1 MQIRN
6 GVTPAFFG
14 GEATPEM
21 AGRIDKEELR
31 ITARYISNFVPA
43 CQGGLKKFW
52 GTWFIKKIAM
62 SNEICRLIPI
72 SGMSEPMSLFFYE
85 NKVYKVTKDDVIDQN
100 IPLRTSVIMEAS
112 YSQNNA
118 VIYFATAQQAPFYLR
133 YDGENFSYH
142 VMELE
147 EEPFFP
153 LSWSK
158 LYNGAIRSTG
168 YQGEVTITPILDSTT
183 EYSLFLPANFGDL
196 EYNDIV
202 ATYLEGEENEA
213 IPFAHLYQSPSG
225 NCNDTRVALMR
236 VRGPEGS
243 ETESEVFGSNIGNHT
258 VKQFYTS
265 AGIKVTNAWCV
276 FQSVTFGQLMAAFQP
291 LHPINIVEGELRFLN
306 LPSGHQDGD
315 RYYIKITTSSS
326 GPGDYYLGYEET
338 DYYLGCKV
346 EGRVYDTGHVFG
358 SMESAEDIEEKNLD
372 FGTTD
377 VLGMRIRVHLQT
389 NATTRV
395 WAKGVAITAN
405 EVYFS
410 DGKYYKALAS
420 GTAGDAQPTH
430 TSGVRSD
437 GNIDFEYMH
446 NGYGFATIIA
456 VPDAQTMVAQVDGYL
471 PISSSSGTHWDFD
484 HFQWSQWG
492 YKGQY
497 PDMVFNYS
505 GRLGYIFDTDEDGSW
520 LQTSKS
526 DDYYDF
532 GVTENGQ
539 TTDVCGI
546 NVLITGHPD
555 NHINWILSAERLYM
569 GSYSGEY
576 KVSGADSRSNI
587 ITPTSLSISPV
598 SAIGGAKVI
607 PIRYKRNNIF
617 VSSTSQLLYTLQY
630 AYQTDDYSSADLSTY
645 GEELL
650 SEGVADMGI
659 LKNKE
664 GIVYFRTNAGN
675 LRYFTYEEELKQLS
689 FFRADLEGKVL
700 SSCIS
705 ESTGIGTQFV
715 VVKRGDEV
723 YVEYIDSTDP
733 SYCLSAVRQ
742 KAEGIFAYDGYARD
756 VVCCCPELKTVY
768 NVSLSEEKS
777 VLGIPLT
784 EVLNKDI
791 IVGSRMTSEIHCM
804 PYYDSK
810 AEQNVQKPV
819 RFAIR
824 VLGSGPF
831 SYGSSNDFTKYY
843 EYEQS
848 TNDMTGDILLPSSF
862 GYMQGQN
869 TVDGPYPNDTGVAL
883 NIKTDAPLPFNLLM
897 TSALYV

>member
-6 GVTPAFFG
+6 GITPAFFG

-31 ITARYISNFVPA
+31 ITARYIKNFVPA

-52 GTWFIKKIAM
+52 GTWFITRIAM

-72 SGMSEPMSLFFYE
+72 SGMSEPMSLFFFE
-85 NKVYKVTKDDVIDQN
+85 NRVYKVTKDEVIDQN
-100 IPLRTSVIMEAS
+100 IPLKTSVIMEAS

-118 VIYFATAQQAPFYLR
+118 VIYFAAKQQSPFYLR
-133 YDGENFSYH
+133 YDGEKFSYH
-142 VMELE
+142 VMSLE

-183 EYSLFLPANFGDL
+183 EYSLGLPANLGDL

-202 ATYLEGEENEA
+202 ATYLADEEGEA

-225 NCNDTRVALMR
+225 NCNTTRLSLVR
-236 VRGPEGS
+236 VRGEEGS
-243 ETESEVFGSNIGNHT
+243 EVESEVFGSEIGNQT
-258 VKQFYTS
+258 IKQYYRS
-265 AGIKVTNAWCV
+265 DGVMVPSAWCV
-276 FQSVTFGQLMAAFQP
+276 FRSVTFSQVMATFSS
-291 LHPINIVEGELRFLN
+291 LHPTNIIGGEIRFLN
-306 LPSGHQDGD
+306 LPAGHKDGD
-315 RYYIKITTSSS
+315 RYYIKLTTSAS
-326 GPGDYYLGYEET
+326 GPGNYYLGYEET

-346 EGRVYDTGHVFG
+346 EGNIYDPGHTFG
-358 SMESAEDIEEKNLD
+358 SIDNAEDIEEKELN

-377 VLGMRIRVHLQT
+377 ILGMRIRVHLQT

-405 EVYFS
+405 QVYFS
-410 DGKYYKALAS
+410 DGKYYKALAT

-430 TSGVRSD
+430 TSGIRSD

-446 NGYGFATIIA
+446 DGYGFATITA
-456 VPDAQTMVAQVDGYL
+456 VPDSQTMIAQVDGYL
-471 PISSSSGTHWDFD
+471 PISDSNGTHWDFD

-497 PDMVFNYS
+497 PDMVFDHS

-576 KVSGADSRSNI
+576 KVSGADSRSNV

-598 SAIGGAKVI
+598 SAIGGAKVT

-630 AYQTDDYSSADLSTY
+630 SYQTDDYSSADLSTY

-675 LRYFTYEEELKQLS
+675 LRYFNYEDELKQLS
-689 FFRADLEGKVL
+689 FFRADLNGKVL
-700 SSCIS
+700 ASCIS
-705 ESTGIGTQFV
+705 ESAGIGIQFV
-715 VVKRGDEV
+715 VVKRDDGV
-723 YVEYIDSTDP
+723 YIEYIDSMNP
-733 SYCLSAVRQ
+733 SYCLSAVKKVMQ
-742 KAEGIFAYDGYARD
+742 GPFEYTGYNKD
-756 VVCCCPELKTVY
+756 LVCCCPELKLVY
-768 NVSLSEEKS
+768 PVSLMDGM
-777 VLGIPLT
+777 VTGIPLAT
-784 EVLNKDI
+784 TLNKEV
-791 IVGSRMTSEIHCM
+791 IVGSKMECEIHCM

-824 VLGSGPF
+824 VLNSGPF

-843 EYEQS
+843 EYEQA